1 MPRILIAG
9 CGYVGQAAADLFHA
23 AGWTVE
29 GWTRSAES
37 AGTLSAKPYPVRGI
51 DLSKWAGVAQSALAA
66 AGVDA
71 LIHCASSSGGD
82 AECIVRFTSMAR
94 AISWTYFQ
102 NRKRSSQ
109 AAPAFMRNAMELG

>member
-37 AGTLSAKPYPVRGI
+37 AGTLSAKPYPVRGV
-51 DLSKWAGVAQSALAA
+51 DLSKWAEVAQSALAA
-66 AGVDA
+66 AGVDE
-71 LIHCASSSGGD
+71 LIHCASSSGGGVEMYRQIYLDGGGNVAD
-82 AECIVRFTSMAR
+82 A
-94 AISWTYFQ
+94 Y
-102 NRKRSSQ
+102 SQ
-109 AAPAFMRNAMELG
+109 AETLFPSSAR